1 MTGKEYRMSRI
12 FRPDTGNTVILPVD
26 HGLALGHLPELRRP
40 VNVIQEMFATG
51 IDGVLIADGTFAGYS
66 GHVFEGRSAPTR
78 IVTADTFFVNEDHIS
93 QGLVFR
99 PKEAIIKGYDAIKA
113 ILIWD
118 QPVDDRMRNIRMLA
132 KLIQEAR
139 AWDLPVMVEP
149 LLMRTRNLSEPP
161 NRQLLS
167 DAVRVAYELGADIL
181 KVPFPGDQA
190 VLEQWVGDF
199 SVPLVLLGGGDTH
212 TVHEITV
219 MVDQAI
225 RVGVRGIVMG
235 RNVWSRNDKEKSLR
249 LMRDLVDIVH
259 GSRGIGD

>member
-26 HGLALGHLPELRRP
+26 HGLGLGHLPELQRP
-40 VNVIQEMFATG
+40 VNVIQKMLATG
-51 IDGVLIADGTFAGYS
+51 IDGVLIADGTFAGYR

-78 IVTADTFFVNEDHIS
+78 IVTADTFFANESHIG

-99 PKEAIIKGYDAIKA
+99 PQDAIVKGYDAIKA

-118 QPVDDRMRNIRMLA
+118 QPIDERMRNIRMLA
-132 KLIQEAR
+132 KLIREAQ

-149 LLMRTRNLSEPP
+149 LLMRVQNLSEPS
-161 NRQLLS
+161 NQQLLS

-181 KVPFPGDQA
+181 KIPFPGDQA
-190 VLEQWVGDF
+190 VLEKWVGDF
-199 SVPLVLLGGGDTH
+199 TVPLVLLGGGDAR
-212 TVHEITV
+212 TVYEIKLIV
-219 MVDQAI
+219 QQAI
-225 RVGVRGIVMG
+225 GVGVRGIVMG
-235 RNVWSRNDKEKSLR
+235 RSIWGRGDKESLQ
-249 LMRDLVDIVH
+249 LMRELVDIVH